1 MAQTGDGTSNQE
13 DRKTGRP
20 QMDYCSSCRRR
31 LNGALVC
38 PGCGAYAPDIAPP
51 AVNSRSGSAL
61 ATTNTGPATTA
72 HRDPAAESN
81 AAMDVGPYAAADAED
96 LPPARPGRAARRRR
110 LARWRKNKRR
120 AAVASAVALV
130 GGGLSITMMDRHST
144 DRAQAAVAP
153 DDPRTSAG
161 QEQTPDKDHR
171 AAAPATAQHSHRPSH
186 APSQPQP
193 ATATNTPRQQSLT
206 ATPRTTPPIAR
217 PDTVT
222 PARPAATATSQ
233 SPRSTSPAADGAT
246 PDRSG
251 TTAQQPTPT
260 TGDGTQ
266 PGTSQ
271 TTSPS
276 RASTSPTE
284 VCLLGLCLG

>member
-1 MAQTGDGTSNQE
+1 
-13 DRKTGRP
+13 
-20 QMDYCSSCRRR
+20 MDYCSSCRRH

-51 AVNSRSGSAL
+51 AANSRSGSAL

-81 AAMDVGPYAAADAED
+81 AAMGVGPYVAADAED
-96 LPPARPGRAARRRR
+96 LPPTWPGRAARRRR

-161 QEQTPDKDHR
+161 QEQTPDKDHP

-193 ATATNTPRQQSLT
+193 ATATNTPRQQSLA
-206 ATPRTTPPIAR
+206 ATPRTTPPSAR

-222 PARPAATATSQ
+222 PARPAATATPQ
-233 SPRSTSPAADGAT
+233 PPRSTAPAAGGTT

-251 TTAQQPTPT
+251 TTAQQQPAPA

-266 PGTSQ
+266 PGASQ
-271 TTSPS
+271 TTRPS